1 VRGKHVI
8 LARVL
13 TLVVAAVATVASAAT
28 ELLPVSG
35 EVFCERRGPTGC
47 GYLDVE
53 TGLSIAWPSD
63 WPVRRLKLL
72 TESGPP
78 ANARHRDAVR
88 WVSLEYVPDDPAQPE
103 VSLLSV
109 AVLKRADWIRQS
121 TLAGARFMDEI
132 EVATGKDYVV
142 VAMLA
147 RAHPYPPDSRDAD
160 IFEALTPRIE
170 EVSRVVRLPT
180 QDSR

>member
-1 VRGKHVI
+1 MI
-8 LARVL
+8 A
-13 TLVVAAVATVASAAT
+13 VATVATVASAAT
-28 ELLPVSG
+28 ELLPMSG

-47 GYLDVE
+47 RYLDVE

-103 VSLLSV
+103 VSLLTV

-121 TLAGARFMDEI
+121 AQARGSSNTGI
-132 EVATGKDYVV
+132 EVATGEDYVA
-142 VAMLA
+142 VAVLA

-160 IFEALTPRIE
+160 IFQALTPRIE
-170 EVSRVVRLPT
+170 EVSRVVHLPSR
-180 QDSR
+180 DSR